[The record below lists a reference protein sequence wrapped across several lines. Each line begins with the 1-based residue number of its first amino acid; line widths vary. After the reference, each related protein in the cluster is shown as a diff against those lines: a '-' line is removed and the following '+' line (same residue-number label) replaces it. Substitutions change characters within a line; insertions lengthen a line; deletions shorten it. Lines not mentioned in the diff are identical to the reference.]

1 MNSKIFEKYCSMLGT
16 QEKIKL
22 QKYDEKY
29 FLNFFLKNFKKNKN
43 LKILDIGCGW
53 GKNLKILEKHGYTNS
68 FGIDISTE
76 QIEIAE
82 KNDIKNVKCINAIDF
97 LKNSKEKYD
106 VILLIDV
113 LEHIEF
119 EESIEL
125 IKLINGSLNDDGTLY
140 IQVPNAYS
148 LFIPLRYS
156 DLTHLRAYTYHSLT
170 QLMNLS
176 TFKKFNFYELYP
188 FIHGIKSFIRF
199 VLWKLFFKPLI
210 YFFVY
215 TAYGNNLGKI
225 FSANI
230 LCIVRK

>member
-1 MNSKIFEKYCSMLGT
+1 MDSKIFDNYSSMIGI
-16 QEKIKL
+16 QKKIKI

-29 FLNFFLKNFKKNKN
+29 FLNFFLKKFEKKKN
-43 LKILDIGCGW
+43 LKILDIGCGY
-53 GKNLKILEKHGYTNS
+53 GKNLKILEKYGYYNT
-68 FGIDISTE
+68 FGIDISLE
-76 QIEIAE
+76 QIEIAK
-82 KNDIKNVKCINAIDF
+82 KNNIKNVECINAIDF

-113 LEHIEF
+113 LEHIEL

-125 IKLINGSLNDDGTLY
+125 IKLINKSLNENGSLY

-148 LFIPLRYS
+148 LFMPLRYA

-170 QLMNLS
+170 QLMNLAN
-176 TFKKFNFYELYP
+176 FKKFNFYELYP
-188 FIHGIKSFIRF
+188 FVHGIKSFIRF
-199 VLWKLFFKPLI
+199 ILWKLFFKPLI

-230 LCIVRK
+230 LCVAKK